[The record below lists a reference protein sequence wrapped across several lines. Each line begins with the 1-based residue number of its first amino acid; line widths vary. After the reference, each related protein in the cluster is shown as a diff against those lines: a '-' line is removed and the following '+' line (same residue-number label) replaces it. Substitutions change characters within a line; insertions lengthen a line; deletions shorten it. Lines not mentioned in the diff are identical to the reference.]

1 MNIFV
6 AGATGTVGNR
16 LLPMLLQHGHVVTAL
31 TRSPQKAEAVRA
43 IGARP
48 VIADGLDGDAI
59 RGAVAEARPEIIIH
73 QMSGLSGVSTLKNFD
88 DEFAVTNRLRSEGT
102 DILLAAAKA
111 AGVRRFIA
119 QSFGNWNYERTGAGP
134 KAETDAFD
142 PRPPKNQ
149 RQTLAA
155 IRHLETAVTGLP
167 DIEGIALRYA
177 NFYGPGTGF
186 SPGGNIVEMVRSRR
200 LPIVGNGAGIWSFI
214 HIDDAAAATVAA
226 LTAPPGIY
234 NIADDEPAPVAAW
247 LPELARVIS
256 AKPPL
261 RVPAWLGRL
270 FIGEVGVSMMTEIR
284 GALNTKAKTVLDWQI
299 QFPSWR
305 DGFRSVLEPGR
316 G

>member
-73 QMSGLSGVSTLKNFD
+73 QMSGLSGVNTLKNFD
-88 DEFAVTNRLRSEGT
+88 DEFALTNRLRSEGT

-119 QSFGNWNYERTGAGP
+119 QSFGNWNYERTGTGS

-142 PRPPKNQ
+142 PHPPKNQ

-186 SPGGNIVEMVRSRR
+186 APGGNIVEMVRSRR
-200 LPIVGNGAGIWSFI
+200 LPIVGSGAGIWSFI

-226 LTAPPGIY
+226 LTAPPGVY

-247 LPELARVIS
+247 LPELARIVG

-305 DGFRSVLEPGR
+305 DGFRSVLEPVR